1 MWHGLSGARF
11 EEGVVCAGCDL
22 SRGRRGMDAR
32 FGQGLVG
39 AGRVAGSGCG
49 LSMVEQGVV

>member
-1 MWHGLSGARF
+1 M
-11 EEGVVCAGCDL
+11 
-22 SRGRRGMDAR
+22 RG